1 MPKHPLYHLL
11 LVAVAV
17 AVIVFVVTA
26 CRPAVGATAA
36 SAFFMGFSHGADSA
50 EDGQA
55 DDSQYNNRTHSSSL
69 V

>member
-11 LVAVAV
+11 LVAV
-17 AVIVFVVTA
+17 IVFVVTA
-26 CRPAVGATAA
+26 CRPAMGAAAA
-36 SAFFMGFSHGADSA
+36 SAIFMGFSHGADGA

-69 V
+69 I